1 MINGKAESK
10 AGEAI
15 VQATTVSATLWP
27 IAFAAVVGPMVKAIS
42 LHSAERGTTLGV
54 RRSM

>member
-1 MINGKAESK
+1 MINGNAECK

-27 IAFAAVVGPMVKAIS
+27 IAFAAVVGPMVKAIV